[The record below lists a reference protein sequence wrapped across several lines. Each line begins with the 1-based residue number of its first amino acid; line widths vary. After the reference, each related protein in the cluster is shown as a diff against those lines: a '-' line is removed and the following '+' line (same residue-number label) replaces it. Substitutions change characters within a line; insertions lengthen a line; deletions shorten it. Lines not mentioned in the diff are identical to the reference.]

1 MHLLQCVAR
10 SQPSTNAN
18 GLYSFVEKRF
28 QTSNR
33 LATPLSIGGQRKDSF
48 PKLSDLGRGVGY
60 LWGAE
65 MHPLGTC
72 CMHGTLRTQE
82 TQITWPR
89 RSQAKHCENSLFAS
103 GGSEGPRVGVGD
115 SFRAKVAWGRGE
127 GLLEKCV
134 RPSLGRG
141 GRKDTKV
148 GLG

>member
-1 MHLLQCVAR
+1 MAR
-10 SQPSTNAN
+10 SQPSINAN

-33 LATPLSIGGQRKDSF
+33 LATHLSIGGQTKDSF
-48 PKLSDLGRGVGY
+48 SKPSDLGCGVGY

-65 MHPLGTC
+65 MHTLGTC
-72 CMHGTLRTQE
+72 CMHGTMHGTLRTQE

-89 RSQAKHCENSLFAS
+89 RLQAKHCENSLFAS

-115 SFRAKVAWGRGE
+115 SFRAKVALGRGE
-127 GLLEKCV
+127 GPLEKCV
-134 RPSLGRG
+134 WPSLGRG